1 MNKERLKCEI
11 FDATMWLIAF
21 TIKVSVIGLII
32 YSVIRFVKWSWNL

>member
-11 FDATMWLIAF
+11 FDAIMWLIAF
-21 TIKVSVIGLII
+21 TIKISVIGLVI

>member
-32 YSVIRFVKWSWNL
+32 YSLIRFVKWSWNL